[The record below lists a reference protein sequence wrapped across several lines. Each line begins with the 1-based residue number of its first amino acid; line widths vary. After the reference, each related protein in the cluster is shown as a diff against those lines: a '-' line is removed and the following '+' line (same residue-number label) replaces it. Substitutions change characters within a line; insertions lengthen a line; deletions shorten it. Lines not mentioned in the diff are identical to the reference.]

1 LEDILNDNSVLIK
14 TYQKAQKI
22 IEKISP
28 DDIVGVGK
36 TQIVIPDFMKTY
48 SKLFVD
54 SKMME
59 NLLPRKIE
67 NAEQLKAFNPYL
79 LADDEDYD
87 EADYDGVN
95 DVSTISFFCEHF
107 HF

>member
-1 LEDILNDNSVLIK
+1 MNDNSVLIK

-59 NLLPRKIE
+59 
-67 NAEQLKAFNPYL
+67 
-79 LADDEDYD
+79 
-87 EADYDGVN
+87 
-95 DVSTISFFCEHF
+95 S
-107 HF
+107 